1 MPIQDVDV
9 PAPLDSSAPV
19 EPVLAT
25 TDAPGFD
32 LESYI
37 ARYSGY
43 TKLARLQ
50 LVAKH
55 CPRLEAQAY
64 SLLAAEIQLGVNT
77 DCYRAHS
84 ARLAPLFEPSW
95 CDEVDAA
102 ARANIER
109 LEGVIAGARSSMAKE
124 QVKHPNN
131 TLSMSKKEIAFKF
144 MDCSVPFSSFRKFL

>member
-1 MPIQDVDV
+1 VSIQELDAS
-9 PAPLDSSAPV
+9 APLDSSAPV
-19 EPVLAT
+19 EPAVAS

-64 SLLAAEIQLGVNT
+64 TLLAAELQLGVNT
-77 DCYRAHS
+77 ACYRAHS
-84 ARLAPLFEPSW
+84 ARLAPLFEPTW

-102 ARANIER
+102 ARANVER

-124 QVKHPNN
+124 QVKIEMKYVNQRY
-131 TLSMSKKEIAFKF
+131 KGRAGG
-144 MDCSVPFSSFRKFL
+144 SS